1 MFLLSPFFNKKKY
14 DTSHYFSTKEY
25 DIIFQQKG
33 RGGFWVMVFNLL
45 DKLSS
50 LAISSAFN
58 NLNEIHQ
65 NLNILFLD
73 IL

>member
-1 MFLLSPFFNKKKY
+1 
-14 DTSHYFSTKEY
+14 
-25 DIIFQQKG
+25 
-33 RGGFWVMVFNLL
+33 MVFNLL